1 VKKGTPKISYT
12 GEGTNMDQNTQETP
26 IPRWLQNAIERYDN
40 GRYCHTTIAGTDA
53 CKNRVPIDCSH
64 LGKHIDDEAGFD
76 IPYMTTGEKHLPKA
90 AEKYHVTEAQRD
102 GMYVPGLN
110 VRPGDTILFDG
121 HEGKVVTYDP
131 SDGSGTFFG
140 SQNHTGP
147 AVTRFGPGAW
157 GKFQKPDKFLR
168 PNDSGD
174 PKGILR
180 GTDFVSPYYQV
191 R

>member
-1 VKKGTPKISYT
+1 MPQTFRT
-12 GEGTNMDQNTQETP
+12 EP

-40 GRYCHTTIAGTDA
+40 GTYCHTAMAGKEV
-53 CKNRVPIDCSH
+53 CKDKTPVDCSH
-64 LGKHIDDEAGFD
+64 LGKRIDDEAGFD
-76 IPYMTTGEKHLPKA
+76 IPYMTTQQKHLPEA
-90 AEKYHVTEAQRD
+90 AEKYYVTEAQRD
-102 GMYVPGLN
+102 GVYLSGLD
-110 VRPGDTILFDG
+110 VRPGDTVLFGG

-147 AVTRFGPGAW
+147 AVTKFGPGAW
-157 GKFQKPDKFLR
+157 KDFRKPDRFLR

-180 GTDFVSPYYQV
+180 GTDFVTPYYRV
-191 R
+191 G

>member
-1 VKKGTPKISYT
+1 MAQTPKK
-12 GEGTNMDQNTQETP
+12 QP
-26 IPRWLQNAIERYDN
+26 VPRWLQNAIERYDN
-40 GRYCHTTIAGTDA
+40 GRYCHTDMAGTEA
-53 CKNRVPIDCSH
+53 CKDKIPVDCSH
-64 LGKHIDDEAGFD
+64 LSKHIDDDAGFAID
-76 IPYMTTGEKHLPKA
+76 YMSTAEKHSPKA

-102 GMYVPGLN
+102 GKYVGGLD
-110 VRPGDTILFDG
+110 VRPGDTVLFKK

-140 SQNHTGP
+140 SQTHTGP
-147 AVTRFGPGAW
+147 AVTGFGPGTY
-157 GKFQKPDKFLR
+157 KDFQKPDKFLR

-180 GTDFVSPYYQV
+180 GTDFVTPYYRV